1 MTKQFETLPEM
12 TAELAFD
19 LVERLRADPRLVAS
33 FGASNISCSRY
44 VEVTI
49 MDEEACDILDEVKI
63 RFSDHADHYGSD
75 ITILADLNAD
85 YNALLAEAEAA
96 VMARVAEAA

>member
-12 TAELAFD
+12 AAELAYD
-19 LVERLRADPRLVAS
+19 LMDRLGGKINLSAS

-44 VEVTI
+44 VDVTI
-49 MDEEACDILDEVKI
+49 MDDDGCDILDEMKV
-63 RFSDHADHYGSD
+63 RFSDHADRHGSD
-75 ITILADLNAD
+75 VTIMIDLDGD
-85 YNALLAEAEAA
+85 YAVFLDQAEAA